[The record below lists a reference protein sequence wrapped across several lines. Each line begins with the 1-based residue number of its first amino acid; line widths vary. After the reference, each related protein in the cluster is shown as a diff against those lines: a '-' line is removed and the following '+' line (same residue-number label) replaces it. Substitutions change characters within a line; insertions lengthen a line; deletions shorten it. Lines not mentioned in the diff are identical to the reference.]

1 MLHGIDHIAIAVPDP
16 DAAAADLEQQ
26 LGLAAQGGGR
36 HEGFG
41 THNRLVWLADAS
53 YVELIGVD
61 DEAEAGD
68 WAMGAAAVTAL
79 HRGGGFAAYALDDR
93 PLEPDVRAL
102 RGYGSEIGDP
112 VHGSRRRPDGEVV
125 DWWTAVPP
133 RIGPD
138 GLPILIEHAMVGAE
152 WGAEV
157 LDRRAAFRHP
167 IGAPVR
173 LVSLELAVADPV
185 ARAAEYSKQ
194 LGATFSSIGSA
205 VVCSIGQH
213 VVRLVRNSDAD
224 APAVITLAA
233 DAPPRS
239 ADLFGV
245 RFTIERAGSPPAS

>member
-26 LGLAAQGGGR
+26 LGLAAQGAGR

-41 THNRLVWLADAS
+41 TFNRLVWLADAS
-53 YVELIGVD
+53 YLELIGVD
-61 DEAEAGD
+61 DEAQAGD

-125 DWWTAVPP
+125 EWWTAVPP

-152 WGAEV
+152 WGAQI
-157 LDRRAAFRHP
+157 LDQRAAFRHP
-167 IGAPVR
+167 IGSPVR
-173 LVSLELAVADPV
+173 LVGLDLAVADPV
-185 ARAAEYSKQ
+185 ASAAEYSKQ
-194 LGATFSSIGSA
+194 LGVTFSSIGNA

-213 VVRLVRNSDAD
+213 VVRLVRTSEAD
-224 APAVITLAA
+224 APAVIMLAA
-233 DAPPRS
+233 EAGPRS
-239 ADLFGV
+239 AELFGV
-245 RFTIERAGSPPAS
+245 RFVIEQAELPLAS

>member
-16 DAAAADLEQQ
+16 DAAAPDLEQH
-26 LGLAAQGGGR
+26 LGLVAQGGGS

-53 YVELIGVD
+53 YLELIGVD
-61 DEAEAGD
+61 DEAQAGN

-102 RGYGSEIGDP
+102 QGSGSENGDP

-125 DWWTAVPP
+125 EWWTAVPP

-152 WGAEV
+152 WGAAI
-157 LDRRAAFRHP
+157 LDERAAFRHP
-167 IGAPVR
+167 IGSPVR
-173 LVSLELAVADPV
+173 LVSLELAAADPV
-185 ARAAEYSKQ
+185 AAAAEHAKQ
-194 LGATFSSIGSA
+194 LGMTFSAIGKA

-213 VVRLVRNSDAD
+213 VVRLVRTSEAD

-245 RFTIERAGSPPAS
+245 RFIVEQAGLPLAS